1 MNIGRTVV
9 IKRIKAKRGYKHDTF
24 VVYSTSAHT
33 GILKATKGEA
43 KKKEMFTLTYE
54 NSTMKFKLK
63 DNVSK
68 MTEYQKNKISS
79 VLAAKE
85 FIDGLLKFKYDN
97 KILEVIVYLSNVP
110 NSLVDD
116 IEYTWGNF

>member
-1 MNIGRTVV
+1 MNIGRTV
-9 IKRIKAKRGYKHDTF
+9 IIERIKAKRGYKHDTS
-24 VVYSTSAHT
+24 VVYSTPAHT
-33 GILKATKGEA
+33 GILKAAKDEA

-97 KILEVIVYLSNVP
+97 KILEVIVYLSNMP

-116 IEYTWGNF
+116 IEYAWGNF